1 MLTRGMGYF
10 ADQEAVREVGREWT
24 DTAGTFGR
32 NNGKVLEYDIPGQQ
46 HTSHRTD
53 REDRVAAGRNPRS
66 VLNVSP
72 EPLSLAH
79 YAAFPTRLVEP
90 LIKATC
96 PRQCCP
102 VCGAG
107 WAAVVEREAGR
118 EWETPKL
125 DGLATTG
132 ISTNGQGK
140 SSLGASGGS
149 KGWNAHGPKTHV
161 LAYRPTCEYS
171 REDSIPGLVLDPF
184 CGSGSTL
191 IAARWLG
198 LHAVG
203 CDLSAPYL
211 RDIARAR
218 LELDALDAW
227 CEGAG
232 VTAESGDLGPL
243 FEVRP

>member
-1 MLTRGMGYF
+1 MLTRGMGYY
-10 ADQEAVREVGREWT
+10 ADQEAVRE
-24 DTAGTFGR
+24 AGKDWGIR
-32 NNGKVLEYDIPGQQ
+32 DRDNNKSHCGETRLSPHHGLENGNYA
-46 HTSHRTD
+46 
-53 REDRVAAGRNPRS
+53 VAGRNPRS

-79 YAAFPTRLVEP
+79 YAAFPPRLVEP

-96 PRQCCP
+96 PRQACP
-102 VCGAG
+102 VCGVG
-107 WAAVVEREAGR
+107 WAAVVERGER
-118 EWETPKL
+118 ETHGINQVA
-125 DGLATTG
+125 DLARAHEPLRANGTRHGTTSVF
-132 ISTNGQGK
+132 STGTV
-140 SSLGASGGS
+140 SVS
-149 KGWNAHGPKTHV
+149 TV
-161 LAYRPTCEYS
+161 LAYRPTCEHVAAPV
-171 REDSIPGLVLDPF
+171 PGLVLDPF

-227 CEGAG
+227 ENGDG
-232 VTAESGDLGPL
+232 VQAETADLGPIFGVL
-243 FEVRP
+243 R